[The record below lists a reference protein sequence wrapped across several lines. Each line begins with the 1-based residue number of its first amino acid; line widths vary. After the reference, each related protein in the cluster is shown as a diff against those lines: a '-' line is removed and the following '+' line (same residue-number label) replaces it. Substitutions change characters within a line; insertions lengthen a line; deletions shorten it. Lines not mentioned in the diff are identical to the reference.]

1 MYFLWKN
8 TTYGLIRVSYTGLYD
23 FVRST
28 VRSKL
33 RLYSVT
39 LEPSGKKEHANLTLV
54 FSEED
59 IPVEKKRKIEEH
71 VTSVLKP
78 LGLKA
83 SVIWANPE
91 RGMWEI
97 IQNPYVWAI
106 SASSLAIVVTAGFEG
121 FFWTIFWGMSV
132 WFVIRGMKFVAER
145 FVK

>member
-1 MYFLWKN
+1 MYYLWKN
-8 TTYGLIRVSYTGLYD
+8 TTYGLIRVSYSGLYD
-23 FVRST
+23 FVLST

-59 IPVEKKRKIEEH
+59 NISSEKKRKIEEH

-91 RGMWEI
+91 RGISETV
-97 IQNPYVWAI
+97 QNPYFWAI
-106 SASSLAIVVTAGFEG
+106 SASCLALVVTAGFEG
-121 FFWTIFWGMSV
+121 FFWTLFWGMSV

-145 FVK
+145 FR